1 MLHRRVLP
9 LLAISLLF
17 SVACHE
23 VHFEPRGGAGEIDIL
38 DDLFSLSVID
48 GETVIASGYWGAIYR
63 STDGGKSWTKATT
76 PTKSLIYDISMADEK
91 VGWAVGQLGLVLY
104 TDDGGQT
111 WIKQSTPKSE
121 QGVHLFSVQA
131 IDPLRALAV
140 GEWGTI
146 IGTKDGGKTW
156 RDDSLTV
163 SVTHPQFVWLTVH
176 DQERIRNG
184 EAVFEDVGLNDV
196 SCLASDTEKCW
207 IIGEFAYLFRSED
220 GGDTWERGEILSG
233 VKVAPIPLAY
243 NAIEITDADRVTI
256 AEFAQGIADKQHLN
270 IAIEP
275 RVSAREIK
283 AFGKQ
288 DDPFPLFE
296 IIEART
302 QEVQS
307 AVEDAGVLSDRIRRR
322 GAPPWDFEDFLEKD
336 PDFLTRYFES
346 RLSESPQIEVTIA
359 QNPYLFSVRF
369 ADENEGYISGLGGV
383 VLRSHDGGR
392 TWRYEDIGRKSA
404 IFAVHPFSG
413 EKAVIVGE
421 KGLIRLSSD
430 GGKTWQESSD
440 PIFRTVFTFMRGVS
454 FVGDTGYIVGQ
465 RSLVLRSDDAG
476 RTWRAVTPEKS
487 LIVAAAGH

>member
-1 MLHRRVLP
+1 MLHRRVFP
-9 LLAISLLF
+9 LLIISLLF
-17 SVACHE
+17 SLACHE
-23 VHFEPRGGAGEIDIL
+23 VHFEPRSSAGEIDIL
-38 DDLFSLSVID
+38 DDLFAVSVVAD
-48 GETVIASGYWGAIYR
+48 DTVIASGYWGAIYR
-63 STDGGKSWTKATT
+63 STDGGESWSKAST
-76 PTKSLIYDISMADEK
+76 PTKSLIYDISMADDR

-104 TDDGGQT
+104 TDDGGET
-111 WIKQSTPKSE
+111 WTKQSTPKDE

-131 IDPLRALAV
+131 QDPLRALAV
-140 GEWGTI
+140 GEWGTVI
-146 IGTKDGGKTW
+146 ATKDGGKTW

-163 SVTHPQFVWLTVH
+163 SETHAQFVWLTVQ

-196 SCLASDTEKCW
+196 SCLAGDPDRCW

-220 GGDTWERGEILSG
+220 AGDTWERAEILSG
-233 VKVAPIPLAY
+233 SKVAPISLAY
-243 NAIEITDADRVTI
+243 NAIEITDEDRNVI

-270 IAIEP
+270 IAIQP
-275 RVSAREIK
+275 RVSAAEIK
-283 AFGKQ
+283 AFGNPN
-288 DDPFPLFE
+288 DPIPLFE

-307 AVEDAGVLSDRIRRR
+307 AVEDAGILSDRIRRR
-322 GAPPWDFEDFLEKD
+322 GAPPWDFEDFLEAD
-336 PDFLTRYFES
+336 PEFLNRYFAG
-346 RLSESPQIEVTIA
+346 RKSEKPQIEVTIA

-413 EKAVIVGE
+413 ENALIVGE

-440 PIFRTVFTFMRGVS
+440 PIFRTVFTFMRDVG
-454 FVGDTGYIVGQ
+454 FQGDTGYIVGQ
-465 RSLVLRSDDAG
+465 RGLVLRSEDAG
-476 RTWRAVTPEKS
+476 RTWKAVTPKKS
-487 LIVAAAGH
+487 VIVAAH